1 MRSLGY
7 IELCVSI
14 NVALKTTGLCRWAML
29 LDNFGRFVKSLCVVA
44 LDRWFKPL
52 HLHPTPLCSSML
64 HEYTRIDHGCECTN
78 DLQLWR
84 GGRKGVDDG
93 HLGGN
98 STSQTTKMYKFK

>member
-1 MRSLGY
+1 MWPSKRRG
-7 IELCVSI
+7 
-14 NVALKTTGLCRWAML
+14 
-29 LDNFGRFVKSLCVVA
+29 FVVGPCCLIILVDSSKAFCVVA

-98 STSQTTKMYKFK
+98 STN